1 MKQLRGI
8 SNGVDGNNK
17 FTPEK
22 TRVPQRPLA
31 SSILSEAR
39 RSNAPDGVRFFFV
52 WLELIGILL
61 GRLRKAWQRNC
72 GVSLTTQTFRCCGA
86 HVVVAL

>member
-22 TRVPQRPLA
+22 TRVLQRPLA

-52 WLELIGILL
+52 
-61 GRLRKAWQRNC
+61 
-72 GVSLTTQTFRCCGA
+72 
-86 HVVVAL
+86 VAL

>member
-52 WLELIGILL
+52 WLELIGILH
-61 GRLRKAWQRNC
+61 GPQADVQVLRRARR
-72 GVSLTTQTFRCCGA
+72 GGPLA
-86 HVVVAL
+86 I